1 MKHQLKRIRGGT
13 HALLM
18 RTAAGGAIAA
28 AMATHGLLGITA
40 ATANALP
47 ISQLQSECRGAG
59 GTWAVDYQYSG
70 STNVRYVSGYQCFY
84 KDNEGNGYVDFYDR
98 KGNYKG
104 SG

>member
-1 MKHQLKRIRGGT
+1 MKQ
-13 HALLM
+13 
-18 RTAAGGAIAA
+18 
-28 AMATHGLLGITA
+28 HGLLKRAAAVAALSAGLAAPGVVGITA
-40 ATANALP
+40 ATASALP

-84 KDNEGNGYVDFYDR
+84 KDSEGNGYVDFYDR

-104 SG
+104 TG